1 MDLSAELG
9 PLAALAGIWEGDQ
22 GVDLAYSHS
31 RDQAKETPFRERITF
46 EPFGPVENGEQVLF
60 GLDYTTKA
68 WPIGEAD
75 PFHMEVGYWLWDA
88 ASSLVMRC
96 FMVPRGVT
104 VLAGGTASADARE
117 LRMSAEA
124 GSGVF
129 GVLNNPHLDA
139 AAKTVR
145 YALSVRIGDDGSF
158 SYEEDTVLDFQGQS
172 APFHHTDQNTLKKV

>member
-1 MDLSAELG
+1 
-9 PLAALAGIWEGDQ
+9 
-22 GVDLAYSHS
+22 
-31 RDQAKETPFRERITF
+31 
-46 EPFGPVENGEQVLF
+46 
-60 GLDYTTKA
+60 
-68 WPIGEAD
+68 
-75 PFHMEVGYWLWDA
+75 MEVGYWLWDA

-104 VLAGGTASADARE
+104 VLAGGTASTDARE

-129 GVLNNPHLDA
+129 GVLNNPYLDE

-145 YALSVRIGDDGSF
+145 YELSVRIGDDGSF

-172 APFHHTDQNTLKKV
+172 APFHHTDRNTLRRV